1 MSLRPGSG
9 VASFLF
15 TGVNTALDNPAC
27 PELVWLRVAIP
38 PRSSVVT
45 LSVSLNACRF
55 FQVHPFVPR
64 ARGTAG

>member
-1 MSLRPGSG
+1 MSLRPGPG
-9 VASFLF
+9 VASFLV
-15 TGVNTALDNPAC
+15 TGVDTALDNPAC
-27 PELVWLRVAIP
+27 PELVEPRVVIP

-45 LSVSLNACRF
+45 LSVSLNACRY